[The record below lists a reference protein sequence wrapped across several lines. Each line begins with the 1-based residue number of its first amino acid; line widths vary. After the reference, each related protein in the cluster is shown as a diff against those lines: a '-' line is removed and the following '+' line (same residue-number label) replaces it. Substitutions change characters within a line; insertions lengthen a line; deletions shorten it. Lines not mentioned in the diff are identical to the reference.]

1 MTIHI
6 NSEQASAFKRYFE
19 APAVLLYSRVH
30 VNVRVQSEAR
40 EPAS

>member
-19 APAVLLYSRVH
+19 LPEFAEEEQWYA
-30 VNVRVQSEAR
+30 NG
-40 EPAS
+40 